1 MSDKIR
7 YLKDVVIISVST
19 LFVKLRWLILVV
31 LLTKSLGAEAYGL
44 WVQIAVTL
52 ALATSLSGI
61 NLHNSLIRF
70 AAGESEKRRISGV
83 FWTNFTLVLV
93 LSLVTASLL
102 LFFSER
108 FSYLIFGDP
117 EHDDFI
123 RLMSPLII
131 IMSLNA
137 LTNAFFRAVHS
148 TQWFAFYYTLIAV
161 LDLSC
166 IAAAIFIS
174 PGGISSALLGY
185 IVAQAAALVI
195 MLAHIAWNYGVSRPL
210 PRDMKSYV
218 FFILPTIPALF
229 FDWLYNSSDR
239 YFIVHFGGL
248 TEVAIYNTAY
258 LLAQLVM
265 IPVLPINKVLLPT
278 LVRFWEQKRVD
289 QTGIFLAAT
298 LKYFLLVGIP
308 AVFGLTALAGSVFP
322 LLATQEFVPLGA
334 KLIPILASGILLY
347 GASCIIMLIFYVSD
361 KTGYI
366 GGLSLFAGLA
376 NLLLNIWIVPLWG
389 SLGAAV
395 TSFVSYAIIFTGSLY
410 FCRTIIPLKLNFSFM
425 AKCAMIS
432 SLILGISW
440 LPRLNL
446 PWLMAVV
453 ITVAIIYF
461 FLIILTSTIPAN
473 ERLFLRNLLLN
484 RGRDL
489 P

>member
-1 MSDKIR
+1 MSEKVR

-19 LFVKLRWLILVV
+19 LFVKLRGLILVA

-52 ALATSLSGI
+52 ALAASLSEI
-61 NLHNSLIRF
+61 NLHNSLIRY
-70 AAGESEKRRISGV
+70 AAGETERQKISGV

-93 LSLVTASLL
+93 LSLIAASLL
-102 LFFSER
+102 LFFSEKV
-108 FSYLIFGDP
+108 SYLTFGSSG
-117 EHDDFI
+117 HGDFI

-148 TQWFAFYYTLIAV
+148 TLWFAFYYTLTAV

-166 IAAAIFIS
+166 IAIAIFAS
-174 PGGISSALLGY
+174 PGDISSALLGY
-185 IVAQAAALVI
+185 IVAQAVVLVA
-195 MLAHIAWNYGVSRPL
+195 MLVHISWNYGVSQPHL
-210 PRDMKSYV
+210 RDMKSYLL
-218 FFILPTIPALF
+218 FILPTIPAMF
-229 FDWLYNSSDR
+229 ADWMYNSSDR

-289 QTGIFLAAT
+289 QAGIFLAAT

-322 LLATQEFVPLGA
+322 LLATQEFVSLGA
-334 KLIPILASGILLY
+334 KLIPILASGMLLY
-347 GASCIIMLIFYVSD
+347 GASYIIMLIFYVSD

-395 TSFVSYAIIFTGSLY
+395 TSFVSYAIVFIGSLY
-410 FCRTIIPLKLNFSFM
+410 LCRTIIPLKLDFSFM
-425 AKCAMIS
+425 AKCAVIS
-432 SLILGISW
+432 SLILGLSW

-446 PWLMAVV
+446 PWLMTVV
-453 ITVAIIYF
+453 ITVAVIYF
-461 FLIILTSTIPAN
+461 FLIFLTSTIPEN

-484 RGRDL
+484 RGKDSS
-489 P
+489 